1 MFTSVADNKYLVL
14 QKLAEAADRPETEQ
28 MQVLSCMCHL
38 GRGEEV
44 KFLSKV

>member
-1 MFTSVADNKYLVL
+1 MFTSVADNKYLLL

-28 MQVLSCMCHL
+28 MQVLPHTCHL

-44 KFLSKV
+44 KFLSEV

>member
-28 MQVLSCMCHL
+28 MQVLPHICHL

-44 KFLSKV
+44 KLLSKV